1 MLLSAKP
8 GLLTHSS
15 HCAHRMLNGSI
26 EKWWFK
32 ARPLGSWGPGFKDCL
47 YCLCNY
53 GRVTDGF
60 QASLASTVKW
70 ILHSSPCIIVRIRK
84 NNLTKSFTICQA
96 WGMFSTNGSYR
107 ANLTLFPKSTETK
120 TFFCISFFSINLILT
135 VAYVLGSHLRHFSL
149 ESCHFTMEPKSKWL
163 TSETSDIMFKAS

>member
-120 TFFCISFFSINLILT
+120 TFFLHFFLFHKLNFDCGLCSRFPSEAFLSRILPLSSDT
-135 VAYVLGSHLRHFSL
+135 IARSQSPTGSWWSNG
-149 ESCHFTMEPKSKWL
+149 
-163 TSETSDIMFKAS
+163 